1 MTSFIERASVGRSH
15 RDRRKLDSVSAT
27 PDALIAEN
35 RRLRRE
41 LQQREQR
48 LRAFER
54 SRWWRLHPRRLL
66 PGGGSRVEAEHT
78 TEQPSAERASDAR
91 LPAATVST
99 TTDPW
104 LAAFQRE
111 VIGRGSFSQDWVTN
125 RFSSWRPILEEL
137 ESRPMQILEIGSFE
151 GLSACYLLWRLP
163 RAHITCVDPFIGTP
177 EQAGLDT
184 RGLQEMFD
192 ANVGL
197 IDSSR
202 VRKLVG
208 DSRHKLLELAAEDAR
223 FELIYVDGS
232 HFGLD
237 VLVDASLS
245 WQLLGADGVIV
256 FDDYRWNYLGDDPL
270 LRPGKAIDAFREVI
284 EGKYELLFADEQ
296 VALRKSS

>member
-1 MTSFIERASVGRSH
+1 
-15 RDRRKLDSVSAT
+15 VSAT

-41 LQQREQR
+41 LQRCEQQ
-48 LRAFER
+48 LRAYEK

-66 PGGGSRVEAEHT
+66 PQAGLSIVTEHVTGQPRSEPVSRT
-78 TEQPSAERASDAR
+78 RP
-91 LPAATVST
+91 PAATVST
-99 TTDPW
+99 PTTPA

-111 VIGRGSFSQDWVTN
+111 VLARGSFSQDWVTT

-137 ESRPMQILEIGSFE
+137 ENRPVQILEIGSFE

-163 RAHITCVDPFIGTP
+163 QARITCVDPFIGTP
-177 EQAGLDT
+177 EQAGLGTPD
-184 RGLQEMFD
+184 LEQIFD
-192 ANVGL
+192 ENVAL

-202 VRKLVG
+202 VRKLIG
-208 DSRHKLLELAAEDAR
+208 DSGHRLLDLADEDAR

-245 WQLLGADGVIV
+245 WQLLAPGGVIV

-270 LRPGKAIDAFREVI
+270 LRPGKAIDAFREVL
-284 EGKYELLFADEQ
+284 EGKHELLFANEQ
-296 VALRKSS
+296 VALRRSS